1 MRHIASTLVCI
12 GILAWAAAPASAQAG
27 PPLTTESAQ
36 DSYALGQQLAES
48 LKVHSADLNLDAL
61 LRGIRDS
68 LENKPSQ
75 LSAQDLARAQIRGR
89 AALVQK
95 HEKRQ
100 HDLRDKY
107 GKEGR
112 EFLDR
117 NAKQP
122 GVITTTNGLQYAVLS
137 PGAGA
142 RPGATSTVQI
152 HYKATLLDGTEF
164 DSTIARGVPAL
175 HQIGQGLRGLSEALQ
190 LMPVGAK
197 YRVIIPPQ
205 LGYGDLGL
213 PGKVP
218 PGATVIYELAL
229 INIVK

>member
-1 MRHIASTLVCI
+1 MRHIATTLVCI

-48 LKVHSADLNLDAL
+48 LKVHSADINLDAL

-75 LSAQDLARAQIRGR
+75 LSAQDLVKAQIRGR
-89 AALVQK
+89 SALLQK

-100 HDLRDKY
+100 HDLRDKH

-122 GVITTTNGLQYAVLS
+122 GVVTTKDGLQYAVLT
-137 PGAGA
+137 PGTGPK
-142 RPGATSTVQI
+142 PGATSTVRV
-152 HYKATLLDGTEF
+152 HYRATLLDGTEV
-164 DSTIARGVPAL
+164 DSSIARGTPVL
-175 HQIGQGLRGLSEALQ
+175 HRIGQCLRGLSEVLP
-190 LMPVGAK
+190 LMPTGAK
-197 YRVIIPPQ
+197 YRVVIPPQ

-213 PGKVP
+213 PGKIP
-218 PGATVIYELAL
+218 PGATLVYELAL
-229 INIVK
+229 LEIVK